1 MGLNE
6 DERDLRIEVQ
16 RKVWEVATCRES
28 FLRQKERIKW
38 TKEGDLNSKFFH
50 SMINWKRKRN
60 MIRGLHVREVWE
72 DDLKKVKEEVAK
84 LFLNRFLEGEDGGI
98 SLDGVY
104 FNLICHENNLL
115 LSSKFEE
122 LELKEAIW
130 DCRVSKSL
138 GSDGFN
144 FNFIKKFWSVL
155 KVDTMRLIC

>member
-1 MGLNE
+1 
-6 DERDLRIEVQ
+6 
-16 RKVWEVATCRES
+16 
-28 FLRQKERIKW
+28 
-38 TKEGDLNSKFFH
+38 
-50 SMINWKRKRN
+50 

>member
-84 LFLNRFLEGEDGGI
+84 LFLNR
-98 SLDGVY
+98 
-104 FNLICHENNLL
+104 
-115 LSSKFEE
+115 
-122 LELKEAIW
+122 
-130 DCRVSKSL
+130 CRL
-138 GSDGFN
+138 
-144 FNFIKKFWSVL
+144 
-155 KVDTMRLIC
+155 

>member
-72 DDLKKVKEEVAK
+72 DDLKKV
-84 LFLNRFLEGEDGGI
+84 
-98 SLDGVY
+98 
-104 FNLICHENNLL
+104 LL
-115 LSSKFEE
+115 L
-122 LELKEAIW
+122 
-130 DCRVSKSL
+130 VSMLFRS
-138 GSDGFN
+138 
-144 FNFIKKFWSVL
+144 IYI
-155 KVDTMRLIC
+155 DTTGPIYVSIIFF